1 MTEKKVTTKK
11 ATAKADPAPMPTDIV
26 EEIMVEVSTIKA
38 PEYCDTCG
46 TLTHLCICQWR
57 GNEIY
62 DCDCTMCP
70 CMEQVSREGA
80 LCATCKTHE

>member
-1 MTEKKVTTKK
+1 MTDKKTQKTVK
-11 ATAKADPAPMPTDIV
+11 AKAQVAIV
-26 EEIMVEVSTIKA
+26 PEPEEIVEVSTT
-38 PEYCDTCG
+38 PDPYCHDCG

-57 GNEIY
+57 GNEVY

-70 CMEQVSREGA
+70 CMEEVNREGA